1 MPFGE
6 WVERSWEKKPPP
18 HPSPEEEG
26 EYSLPLTPPKG
37 KGNLF
42 DSNSK
47 IQYLKGTNDDIT

>member
-1 MPFGE
+1 VVPLKTP
-6 WVERSWEKKPPP
+6 VA
-18 HPSPEEEG
+18 PEEEG